1 MDLVPSSYVTCS
13 RGPCVHH
20 PRAPRVPR
28 RAEDLRRRGP
38 LLAALALGALAADAS
53 LRRSARYAPAG
64 PVIWPPKLFKETLRK
79 EPPGKAGQSKDI
91 QRKFGV

>member
-13 RGPCVHH
+13 RGPCVRHH
-20 PRAPRVPR
+20 PAVARVAR
-28 RAEDLRRRGP
+28 RAEDVSRRGP
-38 LLAALALGALAADAS
+38 LSAAALALGALAVDAS

-79 EPPGKAGQSKDI
+79 EPLGKSGDS
-91 QRKFGV
+91 R